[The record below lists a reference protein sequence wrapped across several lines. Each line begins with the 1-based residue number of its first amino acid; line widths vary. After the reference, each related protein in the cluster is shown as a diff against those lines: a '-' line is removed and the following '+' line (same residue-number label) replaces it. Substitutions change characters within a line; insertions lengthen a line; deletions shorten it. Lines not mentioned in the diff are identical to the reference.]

1 MRGTRLVK
9 WTFLNETF
17 EFTGLDNLTEF
28 EEKLGLL

>member
-9 WTFLNETF
+9 RIFLNETF
-17 EFTGLDNLTEF
+17 DFTPMDNRTEF